1 MTGCARAAAYCYC
14 VCVALL
20 LSLAGTAS
28 ADAPSKQL
36 FEQLRRA
43 PDIEHARRVESK
55 IWQRWMQHPNEQ
67 VSAQFLRGV
76 QLMDSGEHAAAV
88 EQFTAVLK
96 RAPGF
101 PEAWNKRATAY
112 FLLDEMAASVA
123 DIERTLSLEPRHFG
137 ALSGL
142 GLIFLSRGDRQ
153 GALSAFEKVLQIH
166 PFSESARLQVDR
178 LRRALHRNSI

>member
-1 MTGCARAAAYCYC
+1 MTGCARAAAHCI
-14 VCVALL
+14 ALL
-20 LSLAGTAS
+20 LLLAGAVS
-28 ADAPSKQL
+28 ADAPSVPL
-36 FEQLRRA
+36 FEQLRNA
-43 PDIEHARRVESK
+43 PDFEQARRVESK
-55 IWQRWMQHPNEQ
+55 IWQRWMQHPDER
-67 VSAQFLRGV
+67 VSAQFLHGV
-76 QLMDSGEHAAAV
+76 QLMDAGEYLAAV
-88 EQFTAVLK
+88 DQFSAVLQ
-96 RAPGF
+96 RAPDF

-166 PFSESARLQVDR
+166 PFSESARVQVDR
-178 LRRALHRNSI
+178 LRRSLHRNSI